1 MARITISYRRDDS
14 GAITGRIFD
23 RLVAHY
29 GRESIFRDIDNIP
42 LGVDFRDQINR
53 VLDQSDI
60 VLAIVGPRWIGPR
73 RGQSRLD
80 NEADPVR
87 LEIEAVLR
95 RNVPLIPVLVL
106 GAPMPQANQLPESL
120 RDFAYRNGIQ
130 VDAGQDFDTHIARL
144 TRAMDRLLEIA
155 AAGDSVALMRGGPVS
170 EIEVAR
176 PWAEPAAPV
185 AAPPAVPPTAPAPV
199 AAPPVAAPIAAA
211 PAVASAPRGSR
222 LWLGAAFGLA
232 VGGAAAAAV
241 AVVLRPAAPPAPP
254 EVAALAAEK
263 QAAEAR
269 LTALQGELAA
279 AKKAADQDRQQLA
292 AARQQAATAQDSLE
306 AARKDLAAEAAAKAR
321 AGQTQSDL
329 AAAKKAAAD
338 LQARADRAESDL
350 AAAKKGA
357 AELQARADKAEADLA
372 AARKGAAEQQA
383 RADKAETELAAAKK
397 TNEQAQAQI
406 DRLTAQL
413 KAAGAPQT
421 AAVAP
426 AAAASPPPAD
436 APVAWTT
443 EAKRDIQR
451 ALRLLGHYQGE
462 ADGGFGSGTQAA
474 IKEFQ
479 SFAGLPATGTLT
491 ADEGKTLLAMGQR
504 LSELLDQPPT
514 SPEGVAG
521 SSIKGGEA
529 RYARAWNYQSGKGVK
544 ANLAEAA
551 YWYALAGGDG
561 YARALTNLGTMTAS
575 GWGTNKPD
583 PAAARLMWW
592 AAAVRGEAIA
602 MYDLGVLYERGIG
615 IAADAARAKAWY
627 ERAAAH
633 NHPEARA
640 ALKRLAG

>member
-23 RLVAHY
+23 RLVAHF
-29 GRESIFRDIDNIP
+29 GRDAIFRDIDNIP

-106 GAPMPQANQLPESL
+106 GAPMPQASQLPESL

-144 TRAMDRLLEIA
+144 TRAMDRLLEVA

-170 EIEVAR
+170 EIDVIE
-176 PWAEPAAPV
+176 PPAEPV
-185 AAPPAVPPTAPAPV
+185 AAAV
-199 AAPPVAAPIAAA
+199 APPRAAAAA
-211 PAVASAPRGSR
+211 PEPRRSR
-222 LWLGAAFGLA
+222 AWLGASLGL
-232 VGGAAAAAV
+232 VIGAAAASA
-241 AVVLRPAAPPAPP
+241 AAFLLRPPSPPTPP

-279 AKKAADQDRQQLA
+279 AKKASDQDRQQLA
-292 AARQQAATAQDSLE
+292 AARQQAAAAQDGLD
-306 AARKDLAAEAAAKAR
+306 AARKDLAAQAAAKTR
-321 AGQTQSDL
+321 ADKAESDL
-329 AAAKKAAAD
+329 AASRKSAVE
-338 LQARADRAESDL
+338 LQARAEKAESDL
-350 AAAKKGA
+350 AAARKGA
-357 AELQARADKAEADLA
+357 AELQARADKAEA
-372 AARKGAAEQQA
+372 
-383 RADKAETELAAAKK
+383 ELAAAKK
-397 TNEQAQAQI
+397 GGEQAPAEI
-406 DRLTAQL
+406 ARLAVQG
-413 KAAGAPQT
+413 KPAGAPQT
-421 AAVAP
+421 AA
-426 AAAASPPPAD
+426 AAAAPAD
-436 APVAWTT
+436 APAEWTT
-443 EAKRDIQR
+443 EQKRDIQR

-491 ADEGKTLLAMGQR
+491 ADEGKMLLAMGQR

-615 IAADAARAKAWY
+615 VAADAARAKAWY

>member
-211 PAVASAPRGSR
+211 PAVAPASRGSR
-222 LWLGAAFGLA
+222 LWLGAALGLA

-279 AKKAADQDRQQLA
+279 A
-292 AARQQAATAQDSLE
+292 
-306 AARKDLAAEAAAKAR
+306 
-321 AGQTQSDL
+321 
-329 AAAKKAAAD
+329 
-338 LQARADRAESDL
+338 
-350 AAAKKGA
+350 
-357 AELQARADKAEADLA
+357 
-372 AARKGAAEQQA
+372 RKGAAEQQA
-383 RADKAETELAAAKK
+383 RADKAETELAAAKR

-504 LSELLDQPPT
+504 LS
-514 SPEGVAG
+514 
-521 SSIKGGEA
+521 
-529 RYARAWNYQSGKGVK
+529 
-544 ANLAEAA
+544 
-551 YWYALAGGDG
+551 
-561 YARALTNLGTMTAS
+561 
-575 GWGTNKPD
+575 
-583 PAAARLMWW
+583 
-592 AAAVRGEAIA
+592 
-602 MYDLGVLYERGIG
+602 
-615 IAADAARAKAWY
+615 
-627 ERAAAH
+627 
-633 NHPEARA
+633 
-640 ALKRLAG
+640 

>member
-106 GAPMPQANQLPESL
+106 GAPMPQANQPPESL

-199 AAPPVAAPIAAA
+199 AA
-211 PAVASAPRGSR
+211 APRGSR

-357 AELQARADKAEADLA
+357 AELQARADKAEAELA
-372 AARKGAAEQQA
+372 AAR
-383 RADKAETELAAAKK
+383 R

-443 EAKRDIQR
+443 EAKRDVQR
-451 ALRLLGHYQGE
+451 A
-462 ADGGFGSGTQAA
+462 
-474 IKEFQ
+474 
-479 SFAGLPATGTLT
+479 
-491 ADEGKTLLAMGQR
+491 
-504 LSELLDQPPT
+504 
-514 SPEGVAG
+514 
-521 SSIKGGEA
+521 
-529 RYARAWNYQSGKGVK
+529 
-544 ANLAEAA
+544 
-551 YWYALAGGDG
+551 
-561 YARALTNLGTMTAS
+561 
-575 GWGTNKPD
+575 
-583 PAAARLMWW
+583 
-592 AAAVRGEAIA
+592 
-602 MYDLGVLYERGIG
+602 
-615 IAADAARAKAWY
+615 
-627 ERAAAH
+627 
-633 NHPEARA
+633 
-640 ALKRLAG
+640 

>member
-170 EIEVAR
+170 EIEVAQ

-185 AAPPAVPPTAPAPV
+185 AAPPAPPPTAPAPV

-222 LWLGAAFGLA
+222 LWLGAALGLA
-232 VGGAAAAAV
+232 VGAAAAAAV

-292 AARQQAATAQDSLE
+292 AARQQAAP
-306 AARKDLAAEAAAKAR
+306 ARR
-321 AGQTQSDL
+321 NPT
-329 AAAKKAAAD
+329 
-338 LQARADRAESDL
+338 
-350 AAAKKGA
+350 
-357 AELQARADKAEADLA
+357 
-372 AARKGAAEQQA
+372 
-383 RADKAETELAAAKK
+383 
-397 TNEQAQAQI
+397 
-406 DRLTAQL
+406 
-413 KAAGAPQT
+413 
-421 AAVAP
+421 
-426 AAAASPPPAD
+426 SPPR
-436 APVAWTT
+436 
-443 EAKRDIQR
+443 KR
-451 ALRLLGHYQGE
+451 
-462 ADGGFGSGTQAA
+462 
-474 IKEFQ
+474 
-479 SFAGLPATGTLT
+479 P
-491 ADEGKTLLAMGQR
+491 
-504 LSELLDQPPT
+504 PPT
-514 SPEGVAG
+514 SRPAPTGRNPISPRRKRVRPSCRRGPTRRRRISPRRGRAPPNSRRAPTRPKP
-521 SSIKGGEA
+521 SSPPRKGPTSRRRPRSTG
-529 RYARAWNYQSGKGVK
+529 
-544 ANLAEAA
+544 
-551 YWYALAGGDG
+551 
-561 YARALTNLGTMTAS
+561 
-575 GWGTNKPD
+575 
-583 PAAARLMWW
+583 
-592 AAAVRGEAIA
+592 
-602 MYDLGVLYERGIG
+602 
-615 IAADAARAKAWY
+615 
-627 ERAAAH
+627 
-633 NHPEARA
+633 
-640 ALKRLAG
+640 